1 MEILSLGLLKKARR
15 DKGMSTIDAAAVI
28 GKEKSAINRLETGVC
43 DIRVSTLSKLL
54 DAYRVSVTDVFVKKK
69 VIVCTGLTSEG

>member
-54 DAYRVSVTDVFVKKK
+54 DAYRVSVTDVFVKK
-69 VIVCTGLTSEG
+69 